1 MRNFFVV
8 ATILLCLAG
17 CSSNEEQQEGKGQPR
32 RERDSGEYKPQQSQQ
47 PKKVVGLHDKELAKK
62 GIVRDQNGN
71 FGEGS
76 IRKALG
82 GGN

>member
-1 MRNFFVV
+1 MKKFFAIAV
-8 ATILLCLAG
+8 IGLCLAG
-17 CSSNEEQQEGKGQPR
+17 CSSNEEHQEGKGQPR

-82 GGN
+82 GN